1 MTRPVE
7 TLKPLYLTRNE
18 VATLL
23 NVSTR
28 TLDRWVE
35 QGRIKSYRVNGIQ
48 SLRFKVSDVDK
59 LLIPVEKEGS
69 PPGTEK

>member
-35 QGRIKSYRVNGIQ
+35 QGRITSYRVVGIQ
-48 SLRFKVSDVDK
+48 SLRFKVSDVDQ
-59 LLIPVEKEGS
+59 LLIPVDKGES
-69 PPGTEK
+69 PPDTEK